1 MIMGKGWYTQNVY
14 NVVTVFNIEFNMTDL
29 AFA

>member
-1 MIMGKGWYTQNVY
+1 MIMGKGWYTQNVH